1 MRAAILLIPV
11 MAAAAVAVAG
21 APPGLGNDS
30 MDLNMT
36 ADFNTLDM
44 SELEMNAAMSVS
56 GPDWLSGGDWIYG
69 GTEQSGARWF
79 IDLRTSDLESR
90 PIRVMAR
97 SDESEVQGSRYG
109 FIERELTIDCAKY
122 RYRIERT
129 RHYDRDGHAAGPE
142 QRGGGPL
149 IRAGTGGVYGEVAQ
163 SACSHG
169 ILTDEMIANS
179 TTMNGM

>member
-1 MRAAILLIPV
+1 MRAAVLLIPV
-11 MAAAAVAVAG
+11 IAAAAVAVAG
-21 APPGLGNDS
+21 APPGLDNM
-30 MDLNMT
+30 MDLNMAT
-36 ADFNTLDM
+36 DFNTLDM
-44 SELEMNAAMSVS
+44 SELDMNAAVTVS

-109 FIERELTIDCAKY
+109 FIERELSIDCAKY

-129 RHYDRDGHAAGPE
+129 RHYDRDGRAAGSE

-149 IRAGTGGVYGEVAQ
+149 LRAGTESVYGEVAQ
-163 SACSHG
+163 SACYHG
-169 ILTDEMIANS
+169 TITDEMLANS